1 MLHQKEEMK
10 FQMACQ
16 IEMEEIDHLMGEVV
30 VVQGPGNALVI
41 TDSEMKNDVRLMM
54 VNSVP
59 EDGAIAL
66 IHGSIDLPVI

>member
-10 FQMACQ
+10 FQMVCQ

-30 VVQGPGNALVI
+30 VVQGLGNALVI

-59 EDGAIAL
+59 EDGTIAR
-66 IHGSIDLPVI
+66 IHGSIDPPVT